1 MIKNGKHPRE
11 EKSADYLYYIAVPKD
26 KFTFKQHFFLEGG
39 GGGGG
44 GESDLHVDSGR
55 LFKG

>member
-39 GGGGG
+39 GGGE
-44 GESDLHVDSGR
+44 GEKVIYM
-55 LFKG
+55 